1 MPMYRIYYA
10 EREPTD
16 EDRAL
21 FSALRANQG
30 FTGDG
35 MAETEWEEEVEA
47 ESLPEALDIFFRGH
61 IKDPADIMRIG
72 EDGNAYGID
81 SPDFDPDASYIW
93 VEEGNL
99 MEYQGID
106 EATPGKVTC
115 PLCDGHGEVDASTA
129 EEYTSQY
136 ETPA

>member
-10 EREPTD
+10 EREPAD